1 MWKGAEMAYT
11 VILHIAGEPSI
22 VGEIEELP
30 KPTDTL
36 MVVSNPR
43 LRDGKDLHYLE
54 HNVVKVIWPIE
65 KLSLIEVLESEE
77 QENLIG
83 FVRE

>member
-1 MWKGAEMAYT
+1 MAYS

-22 VGEIEELP
+22 VGEVEELP

-36 MVVSNPR
+36 ITVANPR
-43 LRDGKDLHYLE
+43 LRDGKDIHYLE
-54 HNVVKVIWPIE
+54 HNVVKGDLAGID
-65 KLSLIEVLESEE
+65 KMTLIEVLESEE
-77 QENLIG
+77 EEHLIG

>member
-1 MWKGAEMAYT
+1 MAHS

-22 VGEIEELP
+22 AGEVDDLP

-36 MVVSNPR
+36 IIVSNPR

-54 HNVVKVIWPIE
+54 HNVVKVIWPVDKI
-65 KLSLIEVLESEE
+65 SLIEILESESE
-77 QENLIG
+77 ENLIG